1 MEKGY
6 IEINKDKQNEFMKIS
21 RETEQN
27 QKRIKEEKLLW
38 ESQKMEL
45 THKNKILQRKIAE
58 YEDRIKELSKNQDDI
73 QGENNKLMLQLDE
86 MRSIYRNKLVQFTT
100 DQAKGGPDKP
110 QRIGYDLNA
119 REELIRTYTEKEI
132 ELTERLEKERR
143 SIKNL

>member
-21 RETEQN
+21 REAEQN

-73 QGENNKLMLQLDE
+73 QGENNKLML
-86 MRSIYRNKLVQFTT
+86 
-100 DQAKGGPDKP
+100 
-110 QRIGYDLNA
+110 
-119 REELIRTYTEKEI
+119 
-132 ELTERLEKERR
+132 
-143 SIKNL
+143 